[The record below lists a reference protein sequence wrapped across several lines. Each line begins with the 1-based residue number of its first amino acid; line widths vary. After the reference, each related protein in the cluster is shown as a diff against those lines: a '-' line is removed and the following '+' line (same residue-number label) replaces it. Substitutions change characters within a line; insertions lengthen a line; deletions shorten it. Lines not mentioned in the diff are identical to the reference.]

1 MSMQEGSRL
10 FQALKRGGPTF
21 GGWQMLPGTN
31 HSRAICRSGIDW
43 LCVDGEH
50 GNMADN
56 QMHEAVAAIAA
67 SGVSPVVRIAA
78 NEDWMVKRAL
88 DSGAHA
94 ICVPLLRTAADARRL
109 VAAAKFPP
117 LGTRGF
123 GSPFPMQSFAVAP
136 NAPPSSTEYLLQANA
151 ALVTIV
157 QIETADALANV
168 EGIAAVDGVDV
179 LLVGPFDLGNNI
191 GHPILTGAMDAELE
205 RAIDDILAAA
215 QKHGKRTGIYCTSG
229 EQAALYASKGFNMIS
244 VAADMIALPAYFSQV
259 LSVAKGGSGQ
269 AEKVTGPYGR

>member
-1 MSMQEGSRL
+1 MQEGSRL
-10 FQALKRGGPTF
+10 YQALKKGGPTF

-31 HSRAICRSGIDW
+31 HSRAICRSGIEW

-50 GNMADN
+50 GNIADN

-67 SGVSPVVRIAA
+67 TGVSPIVRIPA
-78 NEDWMVKRAL
+78 NEGWMVKRAL
-88 DSGAHA
+88 DSGAHG
-94 ICVPLLRTAADARRL
+94 ICVPLLYTAEDARRL
-109 VAAAKFPP
+109 VASAKFPP
-117 LGTRGF
+117 RGVRGF
-123 GSPFPMQSFAVAP
+123 GSPFPMQNFTAP
-136 NAPPSSTEYLLQANA
+136 GEKITALTTTDYLLQANE
-151 ALVTIV
+151 ALITIV
-157 QIETADALANV
+157 QIETAEALRNV
-168 EGIAAVDGVDV
+168 DEIAAVEGVDV

-191 GHPILTGAMDAELE
+191 GHPILTGTMNRELVE
-205 RAIDDILAAA
+205 AIDSILRAA

-229 EQAALYASKGFNMIS
+229 EQAREYAEKGFNMIS

>member
-1 MSMQEGSRL
+1 MPLQDGSRL

-50 GNMADN
+50 GNIADN

-94 ICVPLLRTAADARRL
+94 ICVPLLRSVDDARRL

-117 LGTRGF
+117 RGARGF
-123 GSPFPMQSFAVAP
+123 GSPFPMQSFALPPAQ
-136 NAPPSSTEYLLQANA
+136 PPSAAEYLQQANA
-151 ALVTIV
+151 TLLTIV
-157 QIETADALANV
+157 QIETADALACV

-191 GHPILTGAMDAELE
+191 GHPVLTDAMDAELE
-205 RAIDDILAAA
+205 RAIDAILAAA
-215 QKHGKRTGIYCTSG
+215 QKNGKRSGIYCTSG
-229 EQAALYASKGFNMIS
+229 EQAAHYARKGFNMIS
-244 VAADMIALPAYFSQV
+244 VAADMIALPTYFSQV
-259 LSVAKGGSGQ
+259 LSIAKGGSGQ
-269 AEKVTGPYGR
+269 AEAVTGPYGR